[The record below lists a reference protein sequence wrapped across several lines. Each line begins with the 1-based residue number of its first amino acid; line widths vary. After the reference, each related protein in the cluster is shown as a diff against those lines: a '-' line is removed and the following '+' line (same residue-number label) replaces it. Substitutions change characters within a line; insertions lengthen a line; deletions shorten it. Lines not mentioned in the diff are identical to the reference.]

1 MKLRNLFSIVVL
13 IAVGLLSSCGEN
25 DGPSLPS
32 GGDGG
37 MSVNDEVLFTDNT
50 SFSINIK
57 ASTKPVLTTDAAW
70 LHIGEV
76 KNLTTGIY
84 TVELR
89 VDLNDTGETRTAEVY
104 VTTGKEKSTIKV
116 TQVFSDLVKVTNV
129 SPDGNLDAN
138 GGTFTIKYVSTAP
151 PATNIPDW
159 IKIDNT
165 RSIDEGILSLIY
177 LPNDT
182 GNDREGLIVLAV
194 GKSVA
199 NVIVRQEAR

>member
-1 MKLRNLFSIVVL
+1 
-13 IAVGLLSSCGEN
+13 
-25 DGPSLPS
+25 
-32 GGDGG
+32 